1 MTRTGTRTTAY
12 GMRTGLAAAAVLAL
26 AGCGG
31 GSGGSGDDF
40 AKQSASDIIS
50 AAKTDMQ
57 DLSSLSMHGDITSSG
72 QKIGFDL
79 DVTTKG
85 DCQGTI
91 KLGDGSAQILSA
103 GGDSWMKPDDAFW
116 QEQAGDQAKTIED
129 AVGDKWV
136 AIPGSSDS
144 LSSACDLDSLLSKLK
159 DGKGDTEGTVGDT
172 SSVGGEDAVEV
183 TSKEEAD
190 DVKAYV
196 ATGDKHYILKLE
208 IDSGDSPGTVTFD
221 NFDQDFS
228 IQPPASSDVADL
240 SSLGG

>member
-1 MTRTGTRTTAY
+1 MTRTTTY
-12 GMRTGLAAAAVLAL
+12 GVRAGLAAAAVLAL

-31 GSGGSGDDF
+31 GDDF
-40 AKQSASDIIS
+40 AKQSSSDIIS

-85 DCQGTI
+85 DCQGT
-91 KLGDGSAQILSA
+91 LRVGDGAAQIVSV
-103 GGDSWMKPDDAFW
+103 GGDSWMKPDTAFW
-116 QEQAGDQAKTIED
+116 EQQAGDQAKAIED

-159 DGKGDTEGTVGDT
+159 DGKGDSQGTVGDT
-172 SSVGGEDAVEV
+172 SSVGGQDAVEV
-183 TSKEEAD
+183 TSKESGD

-196 ATGDKHYILKLE
+196 ATEDKHYILKLE
-208 IDSGDSPGTVTFD
+208 IDSGDSPGSVTFD
-221 NFDQDFS
+221 NFDKDFA
-228 IQPPASSDVADL
+228 IQAPDSADVTDL